1 MDLSGRWEFSFDRTL
16 NGQLAPTTVP
26 FELILIMLD
35 EVRFVARFVF
45 PGDDPSRFE
54 GTLYTSERG
63 TLFSLHQR
71 NERTGYHA
79 LYVGRVENPE
89 TLSGI
94 FIDVAGPA
102 GDVRLRKIP

>member
-26 FELILIMLD
+26 SELIIIQLD
-35 EVRFVARFVF
+35 ADHFVGRYVF

-63 TLFSLHQR
+63 TLFSIRQT

-79 LYVGRVENPE
+79 LYVGKVENA
-89 TLSGI
+89 TSLSGI
-94 FIDVAGPA
+94 FTDVAGPA